1 MAPRETENNAY
12 AKFGVTNKEHYGM
25 LWYFLVWSILTRNA
39 RVFWLFGQRGN
50 ARSQETRHGYG
61 IDVVCEEKN
70 TSINLYEQNPF
81 FEFCFL
87 YQLVIKQTA
96 TQSVFLRIQVR
107 ASSQTKGLELG
118 RITDFEKKTDCF
130 AV

>member
-1 MAPRETENNAY
+1 MV
-12 AKFGVTNKEHYGM
+12 FSGVVNTCLKCDMSQWFHCGGTDVVPESSG
-25 LWYFLVWSILTRNA
+25 FLVSGATPEASRRLVTGTRSM
-39 RVFWLFGQRGN
+39 LF
-50 ARSQETRHGYG
+50 AKK
-61 IDVVCEEKN
+61 KN

-107 ASSQTKGLELG
+107 ASSQTKGLERG
-118 RITDFEKKTDCF
+118 RITDFEKKNDCF